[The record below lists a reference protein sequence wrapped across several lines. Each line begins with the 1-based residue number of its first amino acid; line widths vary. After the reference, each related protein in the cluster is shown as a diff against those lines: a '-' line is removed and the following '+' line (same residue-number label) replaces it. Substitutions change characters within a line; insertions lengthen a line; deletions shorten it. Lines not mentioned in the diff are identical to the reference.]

1 VKDGTTETDSQ
12 GPGAD
17 ARICT
22 QSDVAAQYQRNQQWL
37 RDVAERFFAG
47 NRPDMADEAIGLVFA
62 HLLELVE
69 EEKLTDRGEG
79 WRGYL
84 RKAGLNRC
92 VDLVRAEKK
101 TRERFPPGNPEEP
114 RIIDRDS
121 LGDIAAAEDLA
132 RRRQAKLN
140 IAVANLT
147 DRQITIVRGV
157 LNGKTNKKIGEE
169 LGITGQG
176 VGDQLKTIIKK
187 CHEEVTKD
195 E

>member
-1 VKDGTTETDSQ
+1 MTDALADD
-12 GPGAD
+12 PGEN
-17 ARICT
+17 ARVCT
-22 QSDVAAQYQRNQQWL
+22 PSDVAAQYRQHHEWL
-37 RDVAERFFAG
+37 RKVANRFFDG
-47 NRPDMADEAIGLVFA
+47 KRPDLAAEAIGLLFA

-69 EEKLTDRGEG
+69 EQKLTDRGEG

-84 RKAGLNRC
+84 RKAVLNRC

-101 TRERFPPGNPEEP
+101 TRERFPPGDPEEP
-114 RIIDRDS
+114 RIIDQDP
-121 LGDIAAAEDLA
+121 LGDYAAAEDLA
-132 RRRQAKLN
+132 RRRQGKLN
-140 IAVANLT
+140 SAVEKLT
-147 DRQITIVRGV
+147 DRQVTIVRHF
-157 LNGKTNKKIGEE
+157 LNGKTNKQIGEE

>member
-1 VKDGTTETDSQ
+1 VNDDPTETDPQ
-12 GPGAD
+12 GSDAD

-22 QSDVAAQYQRNQQWL
+22 QSDVAAQYKQNHKWL
-37 RDVAERFFAG
+37 RDVAERFFDG
-47 NRPDMADEAIGLVFA
+47 KRPDMADEAVGLVFA

-69 EEKLTDRGEG
+69 EEKLTDRGGG

-84 RKAGLNRC
+84 RKAVLNRC

-101 TRERFPPGNPEEP
+101 ARERFPAGNPEEP
-114 RIIDRDS
+114 RIIDHDP
-121 LGDIAAAEDLA
+121 LGDLAAAEDLA

-140 IAVANLT
+140 TAVANLT
-147 DRQITIVRGV
+147 DRQVTIVRRV
-157 LNGKTNKKIGEE
+157 LNGETNKEIGEE

>member
-1 VKDGTTETDSQ
+1 VTDALADDDPDN
-12 GPGAD
+12 PGED
-17 ARICT
+17 ARVCT
-22 QSDVAAQYQRNQQWL
+22 PSDVGAQYQQHHDWL
-37 RDVAERFFAG
+37 RKVANRFFDG
-47 NRPDMADEAIGLVFA
+47 KRPDLADEAIGLLFA

-69 EEKLTDRGEG
+69 EKKLTDRGEG

-84 RKAGLNRC
+84 RRAVLNRC

-101 TRERFPPGNPEEP
+101 TRERFPPGDPDEP
-114 RIIDRDS
+114 RIVDHDP
-121 LGDIAAAEDLA
+121 LGDFAAAEDLA
-132 RRRQAKLN
+132 RRRQEKLN
-140 IAVANLT
+140 TAVENLT
-147 DRQITIVRGV
+147 ERQVTILRHV
-157 LNGKTNKKIGEE
+157 LNGETNKQIGEE

>member
-1 VKDGTTETDSQ
+1 MNADLIETGPL

-17 ARICT
+17 VRICT
-22 QSDVAAQYQRNQQWL
+22 QSDVAAQYKQNHKWL
-37 RDVAERFFAG
+37 RDVAERFF
-47 NRPDMADEAIGLVFA
+47 DMADEAIGLVFA

-84 RKAGLNRC
+84 RKAVLNRC
-92 VDLVRAEKK
+92 IDLVRAERKA
-101 TRERFPPGNPEEP
+101 RERFPAGNPEKP
-114 RIIDRDS
+114 RIVDRDP
-121 LGDIAAAEDLA
+121 LGDYAAAEDLA

-140 IAVANLT
+140 TAVANLT
-147 DRQITIVRGV
+147 DRQLTIVRHV
-157 LNGKTNKKIGEE
+157 LNGETQKQIGEV
-169 LGITGQG
+169 LGISGQG

-187 CHEEVTKD
+187 WHQEVAKD

>member
-1 VKDGTTETDSQ
+1 MNDDTTETGPQ

-22 QSDVAAQYQRNQQWL
+22 QSDVAAQYQRNHQWL
-37 RDVAERFFAG
+37 RDVAERFFDG

-79 WRGYL
+79 WHGYL
-84 RKAGLNRC
+84 RKAVLNRC

-101 TRERFPPGNPEEP
+101 TRERFPAGNPEEP
-114 RIIDRDS
+114 RIIDHDP
-121 LGDIAAAEDLA
+121 LGDFAAAEDLT

-140 IAVANLT
+140 TAVANLT

-157 LNGKTNKKIGEE
+157 LNGETNKKIGEE

-187 CHEEVTKD
+187 CHEEVTKY

>member
-1 VKDGTTETDSQ
+1 MNDDPTETDPQ

-22 QSDVAAQYQRNQQWL
+22 QSDVAAQYQRTHQWL
-37 RDVAERFFAG
+37 RDVAERFFDG
-47 NRPDMADEAIGLVFA
+47 KRPDMADEAIGLVFA

-84 RKAGLNRC
+84 RKAVLNRC

-101 TRERFPPGNPEEP
+101 TRERFPAGNPEEP
-114 RIIDRDS
+114 RIIDHDP
-121 LGDIAAAEDLA
+121 LGDFAAAEDLA
-132 RRRQAKLN
+132 HRRQAKLN
-140 IAVANLT
+140 TAVAKLT

-157 LNGKTNKKIGEE
+157 LNGETNKEIGEE